1 MRITLQEWNST
12 EFPRGEFD
20 SYAREIHENY
30 SEYVSV
36 VHPSFDHEWLL
47 QAKGYVGYL
56 PFSGGVI
63 EIVPKV
69 PVSNLFGMLDVAYGL
84 KSFKV
89 LDDSV
94 EMSSLADFYS
104 RLASILAHRVLARSR
119 RGLFRTYRVEN
130 ESLSFIRGRI
140 DVRESLRSPLD
151 PSVSCHYE
159 EHTTDVVENRLI
171 LFTLS
176 TILRSGLCC
185 EKYLPVVRHAYRVL
199 SRFSSH
205 EPFSWTD
212 CLGRLYN
219 RLNDDYEPM
228 HGLCRFFL
236 ERMGPCQGRGER
248 KMLPFVISM
257 HQLFE
262 EFVAVWL
269 AGKLKEDGRFS
280 LSIQYSVEAGSF
292 TIRPDLVVEDS
303 QTGIPV
309 LVADTKYKAS
319 DSIDQDDVYQ
329 VVAYAQK
336 LSCIEAVLIYP
347 FRSDSRYSYD
357 WNGILTRTVEFD
369 LQQGLDLAGELFLR
383 EMFGASFND
392 SLYTEEAIIGEEK

>member
-1 MRITLQEWNST
+1 
-12 EFPRGEFD
+12 
-20 SYAREIHENY
+20 
-30 SEYVSV
+30 
-36 VHPSFDHEWLL
+36 
-47 QAKGYVGYL
+47 
-56 PFSGGVI
+56 
-63 EIVPKV
+63 
-69 PVSNLFGMLDVAYGL
+69 
-84 KSFKV
+84 
-89 LDDSV
+89 
-94 EMSSLADFYS
+94 
-104 RLASILAHRVLARSR
+104 
-119 RGLFRTYRVEN
+119 
-130 ESLSFIRGRI
+130 
-140 DVRESLRSPLD
+140 
-151 PSVSCHYE
+151 
-159 EHTTDVVENRLI
+159 
-171 LFTLS
+171 
-176 TILRSGLCC
+176 
-185 EKYLPVVRHAYRVL
+185 
-199 SRFSSH
+199 
-205 EPFSWTD
+205 
-212 CLGRLYN
+212 
-219 RLNDDYEPM
+219 M